1 MLVFWFIPGHSTHKE
16 TVAEKNYKS
25 QQLSIQIATIC
36 SLHLNADRMP
46 KVYLSDKQEQIFF
59 C

>member
-25 QQLSIQIATIC
+25 QQLSIQIATNC

-46 KVYLSDKQEQIFF
+46 SLSL
-59 C
+59 